1 MEMNKAMKMFVENE
15 VASASARW
23 VYKDMSVLKTE
34 NKEKTIK
41 SFLDE
46 LEEGISDERACYLQI
61 TLLRHRTLQKRPFYQ
76 IQTFGPEFYLASPL
90 EEKELGW
97 DWLYGPYYEFCEE
110 IAASSKK
117 YVMQISTEDVSQLCL
132 LELEETKKIIQR
144 LFQESLSGILT
155 GKPFQKAVS
164 QREVSIHL
172 SDYMGEYE
180 PLLVLDNQ
188 TKETG
193 EWLNGILQN
202 HSGNKI

>member
-1 MEMNKAMKMFVENE
+1 M
-15 VASASARW
+15 R
-23 VYKDMSVLKTE
+23 KDFDDDF
-34 NKEKTIK
+34 

-110 IAASSKK
+110 IAVSSRK
-117 YVMQISTEDVSQLCL
+117 YVMQISEEDLSRICL
-132 LELEETKKIIQR
+132 LEAEETKEIVRRI
-144 LFQESLSGILT
+144 FQESLISILT
-155 GKPFQKAVS
+155 GKIFQTIS
-164 QREVSIHL
+164 YQREVSIHL

-180 PLLVLDNQ
+180 PLLVLNHQ
-188 TKETG
+188 TNETG
-193 EWLNGILQN
+193 EWLNGIL
-202 HSGNKI
+202 